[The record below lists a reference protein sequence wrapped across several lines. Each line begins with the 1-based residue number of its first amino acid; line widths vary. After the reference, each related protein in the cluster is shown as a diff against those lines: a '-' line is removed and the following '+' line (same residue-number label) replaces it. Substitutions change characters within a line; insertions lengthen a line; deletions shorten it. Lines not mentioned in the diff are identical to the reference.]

1 MCADVSGAMYNVCLM
16 DCARRIIYALWMA
29 YTMRLWCDLLYTI
42 CNYTRKHAYWRII
55 YAKMAGVYYT
65 FAVAPF
71 IRESGI
77 LAYKIRLEN
86 KNTIFRQA
94 YFIRY
99 IDVSTFA

>member
-1 MCADVSGAMYNVCLM
+1 MYNI
-16 DCARRIIYALWMA
+16 RQ
-29 YTMRLWCDLLYTI
+29 
-42 CNYTRKHAYWRII
+42 
-55 YAKMAGVYYT
+55 MAGVYYT
-65 FAVAPF
+65 LAVAPF